1 MRYYSA
7 VKKNEIL
14 PSATTWMDQKG
25 IVLSKKNKSERE
37 IQVPYDFTYM
47 RDLNNYINEQTKQK

>member
-14 PSATTWMDQKG
+14 TSATTWMDQKG

-37 IQVPYDFTYM
+37 MQVPYDFTYM